1 MLTKESVNESLNQ
14 LSDSFT
20 IDELIDKLIFVEK
33 VKNGIKQSSENKVIS
48 KELAMEKL
56 ANFFNF

>member
-33 VKNGIKQSSENKVIS
+33 VKNGIKQSSENKVMTTE
-48 KELAMEKL
+48 KAKEKL
-56 ANFFNF
+56 AK

>member
-48 KELAMEKL
+48 TEQAKEKL
-56 ANFFNF
+56 AKWLK

>member
-48 KELAMEKL
+48 REQAKEKL
-56 ANFFNF
+56 AKWLN